1 MEKVGFGLP
10 YPYRHFDRNWETAS
24 MRSNMRNRIPKTSVT
39 SLRGQLLVASPQMD
53 NSLFTQ
59 TVVLMIQHNE
69 EGAFGVVLNRPT
81 NQSLKDVWT
90 KLSDKPCKADR
101 PLNFGGPVPGPLLAV
116 HTRKSLAEA
125 SLPQGIYLAAE
136 KDHLEKLV
144 RHKKYPLRMFV
155 GCAGWSKGQLEQE
168 LEVGAWLHTQ
178 AKREYVFSDPDEL
191 WQTVLHEIGRT
202 FLTDVLKIEHIPD
215 DPSLN

>member
-1 MEKVGFGLP
+1 
-10 YPYRHFDRNWETAS
+10 
-24 MRSNMRNRIPKTSVT
+24 MRRGMPKPKATVN
-39 SLRGQLLVASPQMD
+39 SLRGELLVASPQLD
-53 NSLFTQ
+53 NSVFAR
-59 TVVLMIQHNE
+59 TVVLMIQHND

-81 NQSLKDVWT
+81 NQSIKDVWP

-125 SLPQGIYLAAE
+125 SLSQGIYLAAD

-155 GCAGWSKGQLEQE
+155 GCAGWTKGQLEQE
-168 LEVGAWLHTQ
+168 LDAGAWLHMK
-178 AKREYVFSDPDEL
+178 AKREHVFADADEL
-191 WQTVLHEIGRT
+191 WQTVLHQIGRQ

-215 DPSLN
+215 DPLFN